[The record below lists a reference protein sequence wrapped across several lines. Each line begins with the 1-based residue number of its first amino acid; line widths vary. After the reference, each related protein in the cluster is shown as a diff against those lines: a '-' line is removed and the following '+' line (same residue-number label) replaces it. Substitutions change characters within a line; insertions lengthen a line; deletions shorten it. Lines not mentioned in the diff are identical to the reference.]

1 MFVCV
6 SRGKPLLKWR
16 NLANRLILLWSG
28 QDKKRVLLLKEAL
41 LRPEQLPLQ
50 QPDPPSFPGDHQAP
64 VKLYTHI
71 RAHAQCMKSLAHLNC
86 GNYLLKLGRELAL
99 FPSAQ
104 AGAGGVRAN
113 EGRKTCRTS
122 LGGGEVLPCCGGCC
136 LLWLQIYAHA
146 LLLRRHYLYN
156 CCKCVNRRTNRRHA
170 DDCWSSVLGT
180 ATVGA
185 GERRILLLFW
195 SHKIGK
201 KLKLCRADVQSRW
214 KALNE
219 QS

>member
-1 MFVCV
+1 M
-6 SRGKPLLKWR
+6 
-16 NLANRLILLWSG
+16 
-28 QDKKRVLLLKEAL
+28 KEAL

-122 LGGGEVLPCCGGCC
+122 LGGEKFCHVVAGVVSSD
-136 LLWLQIYAHA
+136 YRYMHM
-146 LLLRRHYLYN
+146 HYY
-156 CCKCVNRRTNRRHA
+156 C
-170 DDCWSSVLGT
+170 DDTTCTT
-180 ATVGA
+180 AANV
-185 GERRILLLFW
+185 
-195 SHKIGK
+195 
-201 KLKLCRADVQSRW
+201 
-214 KALNE
+214 
-219 QS
+219 